1 MKRVVMDSGL
11 LDSEIRPQPLLS
23 EFRRQSIED
32 AKSFFSDASLFVE
45 VPCPACDSSMVS
57 TFNASSS
64 PSRPGSGW
72 SAYELSKRPRRW
84 ISSKRT
90 VEFVPISMKVR
101 ASTFPCSSTMRPSQF
116 ASDRR
121 RWVRRASAVSRWK
134 CSTRYFVACDSR

>member
-45 VPCPACDSSMVS
+45 VPCPACDSEERSDAFEKEGF
-57 TFNASSS
+57 TY
-64 PSRPGSGW
+64 R
-72 SAYELSKRPRRW
+72 
-84 ISSKRT
+84 
-90 VEFVPISMKVR
+90 
-101 ASTFPCSSTMRPSQF
+101 QF

-121 RWVRRASAVSRWK
+121 RWVRRASAVSPVR
-134 CSTRYFVACDSR
+134 RLR